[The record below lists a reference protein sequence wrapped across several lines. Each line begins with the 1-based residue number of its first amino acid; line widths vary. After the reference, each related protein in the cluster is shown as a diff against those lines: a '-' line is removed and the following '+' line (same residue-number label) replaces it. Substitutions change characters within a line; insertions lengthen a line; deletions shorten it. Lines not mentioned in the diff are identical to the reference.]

1 MSQRFIRGV
10 FFYCLLGAARLAADF
25 SPLVL
30 ADPDGRWQER
40 FVGRSFGQG
49 MTFETA
55 VLAPDSRG
63 RLLIFSGRT
72 PIDSPESLRAFAE
85 QVQTGF
91 ASYQST
97 KVVERPAEVV
107 GFSGLQYYF
116 ELVNN
121 EETLACT
128 LFVFANERRPWGVLS
143 AAPTKPVSTSQPSFA
158 LLRKRTS
165 KDPVTLEPY
174 TVKDTPLISY
184 PISFTVT
191 RDRKANHV
199 NEILVSEVPED
210 SLTEKAG
217 VKPGDIV
224 VRINGRPAESF
235 TAGVSRE
242 SELGKI
248 FINRPPGETVQLDL
262 LAAETRKAYSV
273 TLESESVTS
282 MLPKF
287 KFERP

>member
-1 MSQRFIRGV
+1 MSQRFIRGIL
-10 FFYCLLGAARLAADF
+10 FYGVLGAARLAADS
-25 SPLVL
+25 SPVVVV
-30 ADPDGRWQER
+30 DPNGRWQER

-63 RLLIFSGRT
+63 RLLIFSNRT
-72 PIDSPESLRAFAE
+72 PIDSSESLRGFAD

-91 ASYQST
+91 ASYQSA
-97 KVVERPAEVV
+97 KVVERPAEAM
-107 GFSGLQYYF
+107 GFSGLQYDF

-121 EETLACT
+121 TEMLACT
-128 LFVFANERRPWGVLS
+128 LFVFAYERRPWGVLS
-143 AAPTKPVSTSQPSFA
+143 AAPIKPVSTPQPSFT
-158 LLRKRTS
+158 LLRKKTS

-174 TVKDTPLISY
+174 TVNDSPLISY
-184 PISFTVT
+184 PISFKVT

-199 NEILVSEVPED
+199 NEIIVSEVPED

-217 VKPGDIV
+217 VKPGDRVI
-224 VRINGRPAESF
+224 RINGRPAESF
-235 TAGVSRE
+235 TAGVTRE

-248 FINRPPGETVQLDL
+248 FIDRPPGETVQLEL
-262 LAAETRKAYSV
+262 LAAGDRKPFSI

-282 MLPKF
+282 ILRKF